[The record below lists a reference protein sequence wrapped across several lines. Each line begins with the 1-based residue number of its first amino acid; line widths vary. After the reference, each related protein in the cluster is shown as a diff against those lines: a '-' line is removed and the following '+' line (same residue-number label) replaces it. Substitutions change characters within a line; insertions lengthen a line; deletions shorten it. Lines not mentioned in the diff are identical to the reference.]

1 MDEALS
7 LQGRVAA
14 VSAHLFGNAAPV
26 RHLHPVYDQTADEVA
41 EVTLTA
47 LDMQMIVTL
56 LRKVGL
62 ALADELA
69 DKAAYHFGL
78 TGRRPGG
85 VA

>member
-1 MDEALS
+1 M
-7 LQGRVAA
+7 
-14 VSAHLFGNAAPV
+14 FGNAKPM
-26 RHLHPVYDQTADEVA
+26 RHLHPVYDQTAEEVG

-62 ALADELA
+62 PLADELA

-78 TGRRPGG
+78 SSRRPGG
-85 VA
+85 AA